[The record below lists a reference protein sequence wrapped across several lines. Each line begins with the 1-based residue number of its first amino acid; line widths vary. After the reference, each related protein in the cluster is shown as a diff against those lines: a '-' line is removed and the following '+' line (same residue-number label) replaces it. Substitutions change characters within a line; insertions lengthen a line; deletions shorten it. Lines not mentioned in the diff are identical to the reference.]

1 MIQEFN
7 HIEKVRGELSL
18 PGDKSISHRAVI
30 FSAMADGVSEIA
42 NLSDGEDV
50 NSTITCLKSI
60 GAEIERVARS
70 VKVRGRGFKNF
81 TKPSS
86 PLNAGN
92 SGTTSRLLSGL
103 LAPQNF
109 DSEIF
114 GDDSLSKRPMDRVI
128 HPLKLMGAVI
138 ESTGNGTLPMKIFP
152 PEKFIPIDYYLP
164 VASAQVKSAVLIAAL
179 HCDGITSVMDKYQT
193 RDHTERMLNLKTSS
207 ISVAD
212 GKEKV
217 IYSSKENYPV
227 PSSYFVPSD
236 ISTASF
242 FIVLTLLLKNSE
254 LKLTNV
260 CLNETRTGI
269 LKILKEMGGNI
280 EIQNEKESNGELFGD
295 LIVRSSKLKNVEIK
309 NETIPNIIDEIP
321 ILSVAGL
328 FAESAFQ
335 IQNAKELRKKESDR
349 IKSLCYNYRLLGLN
363 IDETPDGFAIS
374 GEIKNLSPIFECFD
388 DHRIAMA
395 FLILSMLLKE
405 GAKMNKFECV
415 SISNPN
421 FISQLKRI
429 IG

>member
-1 MIQEFN
+1 MVQEFN
-7 HIEKVRGELSL
+7 RIEKVNGELSL

-30 FSAMADGVSEIA
+30 FSAMADGVSEIT

-50 NSTITCLKSI
+50 NSTITCLESI
-60 GAEIERVARS
+60 GTEIERVGRS
-70 VKVRGRGFKNF
+70 AKVRGVGFKNF
-81 TKPSS
+81 KKPSVL
-86 PLNAGN
+86 LNAGN
-92 SGTTSRLLSGL
+92 SGTTARLISGL

-109 DSEIF
+109 DSVIV

-128 HPLKLMGAVI
+128 HPLKLMGANI
-138 ESTGNGTLPMKIFP
+138 ESTVNGTLPIKIFP
-152 PEKFIPIDYYLP
+152 PEELISIDYYLP

-179 HCDGITSVMDKYQT
+179 HCDGITSVTDKYQT
-193 RDHTERMLNLKTSS
+193 RDHTERMLNLETSFLS
-207 ISVAD
+207 DSD
-212 GKEKV
+212 GKQKV
-217 IYSSKENYPV
+217 IHSSKENYPG

-242 FIVLTLLLKNSE
+242 FIILTLLLKNSE
-254 LKLTNV
+254 LKLADV
-260 CLNETRTGI
+260 CLNETRIGI
-269 LKILKEMGGNI
+269 LKVLKEMGGNI
-280 EIQNEKESNGELFGD
+280 EILNEKESNGESFGD
-295 LIVRSSKLKNVEIK
+295 IIVKSSKLKNVELK
-309 NETIPNIIDEIP
+309 NEIIPNIIDEIP

-328 FAESAFQ
+328 LAEGIFQ

-363 IDETPDGFAIS
+363 ADETPDGFSIS
-374 GEIKNLSPIFECFD
+374 GEIKNHSPIFESFD

-395 FLILSMLLKE
+395 FSVLSVLLKD